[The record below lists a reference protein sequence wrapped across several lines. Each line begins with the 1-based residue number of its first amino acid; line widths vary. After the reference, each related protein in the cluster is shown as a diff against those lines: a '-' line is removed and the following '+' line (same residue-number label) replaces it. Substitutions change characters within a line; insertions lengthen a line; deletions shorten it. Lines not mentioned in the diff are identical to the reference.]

1 MSIFFLA
8 MVLYPE
14 CQTRA
19 QEEIDMIIDS
29 SRLPEFDDRCS
40 LHFVE
45 CVLQETLRLDS

>member
-8 MVLYPE
+8 MVLHPE
-14 CQTRA
+14 CQIRA
-19 QEEIDMIIDS
+19 QEEIDMVIDP
-29 SRLPEFDDRCS
+29 SRLPEFDDRGS